1 MQLTR
6 LVERL
11 DAHPGCTVVEYLG
24 AESRS
29 RTFPELRDDVAAAAA
44 RLRMA
49 GVSPGMRV
57 GILAGNC
64 YQWIVHELAVIELR
78 GVVVALAD
86 AVMSGGIETVAE
98 RLRLHLIVTDRDC
111 PGRPSWLVPM
121 HEANPPASVRTAVEY
136 TADSEY
142 RMPAL
147 VFSSG
152 SFGHHKTIMT
162 SRGGVEQLVG
172 NLPLAF
178 ELQDGD
184 RFLVFLPMDSF
195 QQRFLIYGCLWNGV
209 NLVISEPRFLFEALK
224 RHPPTILLAPPAF
237 FEAIAARVRNVPRR
251 TETLLKALHA
261 CRERIPLQSLRA
273 ALARLT
279 SRRLRDAL
287 GGQVRL
293 MITGMAPSRRNTLEL
308 FDRIGLPVYEVYGMT
323 ECGMIAWN
331 TPRARR
337 LGSVGKPLADAKVT
351 IAADGEVLVT
361 RAVQP
366 TLGYLGEDTSEDQR
380 QTYRGGGTIGTGDI
394 GRFDADGFLYLEG
407 RKKNI
412 IVTAGGV
419 KLHPEAI
426 EQRLNA
432 SDDIGQ
438 SVVFGTGGALTA
450 VVVARSDTPDVRERI
465 RGFVEAINRDIDS
478 EASIAHIVFCEP
490 LTSENG
496 MLTANLKLNRKA
508 IEARFESADVAEDA
522 A

>member
-1 MQLTR
+1 MQLIK
-6 LVERL
+6 LVNRL
-11 DAHPGCTVVEYLG
+11 DAHPDCTVVEYLG
-24 AESRS
+24 SESRS
-29 RTFPELRDDVAAAAA
+29 RTFPELKRDVAATVT
-44 RLRMA
+44 RLRAA
-49 GVSPGMRV
+49 GIKPGMRV
-57 GILAGNC
+57 GVLAGNC
-64 YQWIVHELAVIELR
+64 YPWIVYELAVVELR

-86 AVMSGGIETVAE
+86 AVMSGGIEAIVE
-98 RLRLHLIVTDRDC
+98 KLRLHLIVTDRDL
-111 PGRPSWLVPM
+111 PGRPAWLVPI
-121 HEANPPASVRTAVEY
+121 HEGNPVARVRSEVDYSEDPEYETPAW
-136 TADSEY
+136 
-142 RMPAL
+142 

-152 SFGHHKTIMT
+152 SSGYHKSIKTC
-162 SRGGVEQLVG
+162 RAGVEQLVA

-178 ELQDGD
+178 ELRGGD

-209 NLVISEPRFLFEALK
+209 SLVVSEPRFLFEVLK

-237 FEAIAARVRNVPRR
+237 FEAIAARFRNLPRR
-251 TETLLKALHA
+251 TATLLKVLQA
-261 CRERIPLQSLRA
+261 CRERIPLPKLRA
-273 ALARLT
+273 ALARLS

-293 MITGMAPSRRNTLEL
+293 MITGMAPSRRSTLQL
-308 FDRIGLPVYEVYGMT
+308 FDRIGMPIYEVYGMT

-337 LGSVGKPLADAKVT
+337 LGSVGRPLADAEVR

-366 TLGYLGEDTSEDQR
+366 TVGYGGEESDDEQL
-380 QTYRGGGTIGTGDI
+380 QTYRGGGTIATGDI
-394 GRFDADGFLYLEG
+394 GRFDTDGFLYLEG

-426 EQRLNA
+426 EHRLDV

-438 SVVFGTGGALTA
+438 SVVFGRGGALTA
-450 VVVARSDTPDVRERI
+450 VVVATSDTPEVRERI
-465 RGFVEAINRDIDS
+465 RGFVDGVNRDLDS
-478 EASIAHIVFCEP
+478 EARIERVVFSAP
-490 LTSENG
+490 LTRENG
-496 MLTANLKLNRKA
+496 LLTANLKLNRGA
-508 IEARFESADVAEDA
+508 IEARFEAADAAEDA

>member
-11 DAHPGCTVVEYLG
+11 DAHPDCTVEEYLG

-29 RTFPELRDDVAAAAA
+29 RTFAELKRDIAAAVT
-44 RLRMA
+44 RLRAA
-49 GVSPGMRV
+49 GIKPGMRI

-64 YQWIVHELAVIELR
+64 YRWIVYELAVVELR
-78 GVVVALAD
+78 AIVVALAD
-86 AVMSGGIETVAE
+86 AVMTGGIEAVVE
-98 RLRLHLIVTDRDC
+98 RLRLHLIVTDRDF
-111 PGRPSWLVPM
+111 PRRPSWLISI
-121 HEANPPASVRTAVEY
+121 HEANPVAAVRAEVEY
-136 TADSEY
+136 SDDPEYQTTAW
-142 RMPAL
+142 

-152 SFGHHKTIMT
+152 SSGRHKCIETC
-162 SRGGVEQLVG
+162 RAGVEQLVA

-178 ELQDGD
+178 ELQTDD

-209 NLVISEPRFLFEALK
+209 RLIISEPRFLFEALK
-224 RHPPTILLAPPAF
+224 KHPPTILLAPPAF
-237 FEAIAARVRNVPRR
+237 FEAIAVRFRNLPKR
-251 TETLLKALHA
+251 TETLLKVLQA
-261 CRERIPLQSLRA
+261 CRERIPLRGLRT

-279 SRRLRDAL
+279 SRRLRVAL
-287 GGQVRL
+287 GGRVRL

-308 FDRIGLPVYEVYGMT
+308 FDRIGIPVYEVYGMT

-337 LGSVGKPLADAKVT
+337 LGSVGKPLADAEVS

-366 TLGYLGEDTSEDQR
+366 TLGYLGEDDGDEQL
-380 QTYRGGGTIGTGDI
+380 QIYRGGGTIATGDI
-394 GRFDADGFLYLEG
+394 GRFDADGFLFLEG

-426 EQRLNA
+426 EDRLNA

-438 SVVFGTGGALTA
+438 SVVFGRGGALTA
-450 VVVARSDTPDVRERI
+450 VVVARSDTAPERERI
-465 RGFVEAINRDIDS
+465 RGFVEAVNRDLES
-478 EASIAHIVFCEP
+478 EARIVRIIFSTP

-496 MLTANLKLNRKA
+496 LLTANLKLNRKA
-508 IEARFESADVAEDA
+508 IEDRFEFTPVAEDTA
-522 A
+522 